1 MGAPRSVLTLRPPP
15 EGTSCCLGLAGT
27 RVMLTTA
34 GISLEVT
41 LALVWPVLAMEVT
54 VATEG
59 TITGS

>member
-1 MGAPRSVLTLRPPP
+1 
-15 EGTSCCLGLAGT
+15 
-27 RVMLTTA
+27 MLTTA